1 MPRRTERALYRL
13 FPGAAKRLTLPDFL
27 GIGAQK
33 AGTTWLAES
42 LRRHPGV
49 FVSER
54 KELHWFDNKWDR
66 PLREYARHFA
76 DADGRVKGEITP
88 AYGVLPPERIRFVR
102 TVMPD
107 VRLVL
112 LLRNPVERAWSH
124 ALMDLGARRGRR
136 PEEIQADEVISFLE
150 QEHAARRSDYLAILD
165 AWLDVFP
172 EEQLLV
178 GFFDEVQHHPREL
191 LERVFQHISVSTDV
205 DWTLFPLGD
214 RIVPGVSPDRKG
226 HTVEVAQ
233 GAVPDA
239 ERHPAPQAVQ
249 RWLRSRYEGDLQRL
263 AARLGGPTTRWAE
276 AIAQWP

>member
-1 MPRRTERALYRL
+1 MPRRIERAFYRL
-13 FPGAAKRLTLPDFL
+13 FPGAAARLELPDFL

-42 LRRHPGV
+42 LRRHPAV
-49 FVSER
+49 FLAPR

-66 PLREYARHFA
+66 PLREYARQFA
-76 DADGRVKGEITP
+76 DAQGRVKGEITP

-112 LLRNPVERAWSH
+112 LLRNPAERAWSH
-124 ALMDLGARRGRR
+124 ALMDLGARRGRK
-136 PEEIQADEVISFLE
+136 PEEIGADEVIAFLE
-150 QEHAARRSDYLAILD
+150 EEHAARRGDYLAILD
-165 AWLDVFP
+165 AWLGVFP

-178 GFFDEVQHHPREL
+178 AFFDDVQNRPREL
-191 LERVFQHISVSTDV
+191 LERVFRHLSVSTDV

-226 HTVEVAQ
+226 HTVEIAQ
-233 GAVPDA
+233 GGMPDA
-239 ERHPAPQAVQ
+239 ERYPAPEAVQ
-249 RWLRSRYEGDLQRL
+249 RWLRARYEEDLKRL
-263 AARLGGPTTRWAE
+263 AERLGDPVTRWAE
-276 AIAQWP
+276 AVTRWP